1 MTAFSRL
8 RAVFLCILALAAL
21 FPAMGS
27 AFAQPQSTG
36 ASSGLPL
43 PRFVSVRSSPVNVRV
58 GPGTRY
64 EIAWV
69 YVRPGIP
76 VEITQE
82 FDTWRRVRDVDG
94 AEGWL
99 HQNLLVGTRT
109 AFVTP
114 WAENGQIALRTRLE
128 ANAPVRAWLTP
139 GLLVEVRRC
148 TGTTCEIRFNHQGEG
163 GRVTQYSGFVE
174 QEVLWGVYA
183 NEVFD

>member
-8 RAVFLCILALAAL
+8 RAILLCILALA
-21 FPAMGS
+21 GS
-27 AFAQPQSTG
+27 FLAIGPVFAQPQSVG

-82 FDTWRRVRDVDG
+82 FDTWRRIRDVDG

-114 WAENGQIALRTRLE
+114 WAEQGQVALRSRPD
-128 ANAPVRAWLTP
+128 ANAPVRAWLMP
-139 GLLVEVRRC
+139 GLMVEVRRC
-148 TGTTCEIRFNHQGEG
+148 TGTMCEVRFNHTGES
-163 GRVTQYSGFVE
+163 GRATQYSGFIE
-174 QEVLWGVYA
+174 QDALWGVYV